1 MSLVHEVIAARH
13 SGLQVFALCL
23 VSNMVV
29 LEYDTHVFVNEEEVL
44 QMGMER
50 SNDFRRFMTTMLR
63 MMRSPHSAQN
73 TAFPHGAQT
82 AEFSNTT

>member
-63 MMRSPHSAQN
+63 MMRSPQN
-73 TAFPHGAQT
+73 AAFPHGAQT